1 MVPVWS
7 VHVTAVPMV
16 SVVDISFP
24 LLFGNLVATKRTI
37 QDSVHN
43 ATPTPL
49 LLPNRYEGQPVR
61 DIYDQA
67 RHLTSTDRQAQYGSP
82 EDNLG
87 RIAALWAAYLGKDL
101 GAHDVAVMM
110 ALVKIGRIGSGVTV
124 RDNYVDAVAY
134 IGLADRL
141 AP

>member
-1 MVPVWS
+1 MLS
-7 VHVTAVPMV
+7 
-16 SVVDISFP
+16 
-24 LLFGNLVATKRTI
+24 
-37 QDSVHN
+37 
-43 ATPTPL
+43 
-49 LLPNRYEGQPVR
+49 NRDERPPVR

-67 RHLTSTDRQAQYGSP
+67 RHLTSTDRQAHYGAP

-87 RIAALWAAYLGKDL
+87 RIGALWSAYLGKDL

-110 ALVKIGRIGSGVTV
+110 ALVKIGRIGSGVIV